1 LDAADYSPVVVAR
14 RLWGWFELLPFRRG
28 VALLASALAVPALVV
43 GGILMLGPG
52 SGSQKDSSSAPVRHS
67 PVRAAAP
74 PAPTWGEYV
83 PPRSAK
89 PTHAPARQRSAPVTA
104 GPRPTRPAGPRSS
117 RTACPPGMKKWPWMR
132 AMCMRKHSGQGR
144 P

>member
-1 LDAADYSPVVVAR
+1 MDVTGYSPVVVAR
-14 RLWGWFELLPFRRG
+14 RLWGWFELLPFHRG

-43 GGILMLGPG
+43 GGILTLGTGPG
-52 SGSQKDSSSAPVRHS
+52 SQQDSSPAPVRHN

-83 PPRSAK
+83 PSRPAK
-89 PTHAPARQRSAPVTA
+89 PTHAPARQPSAPVTA
-104 GPRPTRPAGPRSS
+104 GPRPTRPASPRPY
-117 RTACPPGMKKWPWMR
+117 RAACPPKMKKWPWMW
-132 AMCMRKHSGQGR
+132 AMCMRKHGGQGR